1 VLPECTGRK
10 EIADME
16 GATEKKRRTD
26 RATVFLFT
34 LIIAAI
40 IPVNA
45 AQTYSEAVSVS
56 CYIEDTEMGNSI
68 GNLTVPFPENA
79 GQGCNSMYSGCKGKC
94 IGCVSD
100 FDITEDVCYD
110 STGRKFLK

>member
-1 VLPECTGRK
+1 
-10 EIADME
+10 ME
-16 GATEKKRRTD
+16 GSTESKRRTV
-26 RATVFLFT
+26 RATVFLVT

-56 CYIEDTEMGNSI
+56 CYVEETELGSSI
-68 GNLTVPFPENA
+68 GSLTVPFPENA
-79 GQGCNSMYSGCKGKC
+79 GKGCNSMYSGCKGKC
-94 IGCVSD
+94 FGCVSD
-100 FDITEDVCYD
+100 FDITEEVCYD